1 MSPLTLP
8 ATDTDAARICAVTT
22 ALSLIMR
29 LSLALISPS
38 TSPSIRAG
46 PSNETLPVIFDPRSR
61 HARPS
66 AAAGALA
73 RGADDGALELE
84 VVGDASGA
92 VVATGVGPVILV
104 G

>member
-22 ALSLIMR
+22 ALSLITR

-46 PSNETLPVIFDPRSR
+46 PSNETLPVIFEPRSR

-66 AAAGALA
+66 AGSGAFA
-73 RGADDGALELE
+73 RGADDGALE
-84 VVGDASGA
+84 VVEDASGA
-92 VVATGVGPVILV
+92 VETAGVGPVAVV

>member
-8 ATDTDAARICAVTT
+8 ATETDAARICAVTT
-22 ALSLIMR
+22 AVSLMIR
-29 LSLALISPS
+29 LSLAMISPS

-46 PSNETLPVIFDPRSR
+46 PSKVTLPVIFDPRSR

-66 AAAGALA
+66 GPVGALA
-73 RGADDGALELE
+73 RGADDGALE
-84 VVGDASGA
+84 VIGDAIGA
-92 VVATGVGPVILV
+92 VVEEAGVGPVVLV